1 MSKVTEADMKDVEL
15 ELDPEKQ
22 PMTDG
27 GAGNSPIG
35 TEKNGSVTVKIADDS
50 DVKFTGLSKEE
61 LMKVAGTPG
70 WVRTRWVLLIL
81 FWIGWIGMLAGA
93 IVIIVKAPRCK
104 SLPEMNWWN
113 YGPLYKIWDVD
124 AFTEAGGLKGVV
136 EKIDD
141 LSQLK
146 VKGVVMGPLH
156 TVQKDQPNTLNFMAI
171 NPEVGT
177 NGEFESLVDKAHKKG
192 LSVVLDLTPNYKG
205 SNLWF
210 DKIQVSSIAEKLK
223 VAMSHWMDLGV
234 DGFQLGGIDENFV
247 DPSIWH
253 SLKNTIKDNRTDG
266 AKQRVLIG
274 VSMQNTSAAVS
285 TLHNI
290 STVDLLLSRVLQ
302 PNVTGGQWAQA
313 IQQLY
318 ESRNQTG
325 LAWNIGSKTEGHL
338 GTLVGPTLV
347 KLYQMLL
354 FTLPGTPVFSYGD
367 EICLKSDV
375 NATHNP
381 KMVWDSLEHTEE
393 KNETVKMMSEHR
405 RSCHSFFKT
414 LSDLRGKERSLQH
427 GDFLLLHNS
436 TTSLAFLRQ
445 WDQSERY
452 LTALNLGKKSVT
464 LRLSHAH
471 LPEHATVLLSTDPKT
486 HPPEKS
492 VQLGDLKLEA
502 EEAILLHF
510 PYTA

>member
-223 VAMSHWMDLGV
+223 
-234 DGFQLGGIDENFV
+234 FV
-247 DPSIWH
+247 KPAFWC
-253 SLKNTIKDNRTDG
+253 LKVTF
-266 AKQRVLIG
+266 ASFRVLIG

-375 NATHNP
+375 
-381 KMVWDSLEHTEE
+381 HTEE
-393 KNETVKMMSEHR
+393 KNETHR

>member
-1 MSKVTEADMKDVEL
+1 LNKSDMKDVEL

-266 AKQRVLIG
+266 AKQRWALV
-274 VSMQNTSAAVS
+274 MQNTSAAVS

-375 NATHNP
+375 
-381 KMVWDSLEHTEE
+381 HTEE
-393 KNETVKMMSEHR
+393 KNETV
-405 RSCHSFFKT
+405 KT